1 MITAGMEAGAAR
13 LGQGEKIPSRLLFC
27 VSIKRETVASED
39 FFFFLNPWE
48 FSFDLRNTNWPSLSR
63 LRAK

>member
-13 LGQGEKIPSRLLFC
+13 LGHGEKIPSRLLFC
-27 VSIKRETVASED
+27 VSVKRETLLLKT
-39 FFFFLNPWE
+39 FFFFFNPWE
-48 FSFDLRNTNWPSLSR
+48 FSFNLRNTNWPSLSR